1 MTTSALDRS
10 FHDAILRRDFES
22 FLRRCFMT
30 LNPGARYLPNWHI
43 SAIAYQLDRIRRGEI
58 NRLIFNLPPR
68 HLKSLTVS
76 VAFPAFILGLEP
88 WHRIFAISYG
98 NELSSKHAG
107 DFRSIV
113 ESRWYRRAFREM
125 RISRSLEDEV
135 STTARGFRKATSV
148 YGTLTGLGGDIFIID
163 DPQKPIDAQSDIQRD
178 RLNQWVSNTL
188 MSRLD
193 NKERGVII
201 VVMQRVHLNDLS
213 GYLIDSGGWTVLSLP
228 AIAEQEEKTAIDAT
242 ANHVRHVDEAL
253 HPELESAESLKK
265 LQTKIGPDIF
275 AAQYQQAPVPLGGAM
290 IKRAWLRYYDRPPE
304 RSYGVRILQSW
315 DTAAKDG
322 VLNDWSVCTT
332 WMLLK
337 NHYYLIDLTRGRYD
351 YPTLKGTAFALAQK
365 YRPHYVLIEDASTG
379 TALAQEFKKISFG
392 GMVKLVRVEHDKIG
406 RLYVNQG
413 KFAAGLVLFPRNA
426 SFLSALEAELLTFPQ
441 CKTDDQVDSVSQAL
455 SFQSTYDFTYAAWQ
469 PDAKD

>member
-1 MTTSALDRS
+1 MTTAMDRA

-22 FLRRCFMT
+22 LLRRCFMT
-30 LNPGARYLPNWHI
+30 LNPGMRYLPNWHI

-58 NRLIFNLPPR
+58 NRLIINLPPR

-76 VAFPAFILGLEP
+76 VAFPAYLLGLEP

-98 NELSSKHAG
+98 NELSSKHAS

-113 ESRWYRRAFREM
+113 ESRWCRRAFPEM
-125 RISRSLEDEV
+125 RVARSLEDEV

-193 NKERGVII
+193 SKERGVII
-201 VVMQRVHLNDLS
+201 VVMQRVHLHDWS
-213 GYLIDSGGWTVLSLP
+213 GYLMEPGGWQVLSLP
-228 AIAEQEEKTAIDAT
+228 AIAEREEKTPISASEF
-242 ANHVRHVDEAL
+242 HVRHIGEAL

-265 LQTKIGPDIF
+265 LQMKIGPDVF

-290 IKRAWLRYYDRPPE
+290 IKRAWLRYYDKLPE
-304 RSYGVRILQSW
+304 RTYGVQILQSW

-322 VLNDWSVCTT
+322 AQNDWSVCTT
-332 WMLLK
+332 WMLVK
-337 NHYYLIDLTRGRYD
+337 DYYYLIDVTRGRYE
-351 YPTLKGTAFALAQK
+351 YQTLRGTAFALAQK
-365 YRPHYVLIEDASTG
+365 YQPHYVLIEDASTG
-379 TALAQEFKKISFG
+379 IALAQEFKQISFG
-392 GMVKLVRVEHDKIG
+392 GMMKLVPVEHDKIG

-426 SFLSALEAELLTFPQ
+426 PFLPVLEAELLTFPQ
-441 CKTDDQVDSVSQAL
+441 GKTDDQVDSITQAL
-455 SFQSTYDFTYAAWQ
+455 SFRSTYDFTYAGFQ
-469 PDAKD
+469 P